1 MRPEGISLRE
11 NPKGLMLNCNGAFSA
26 WTHEDSR
33 PNPGPAGQGMFSPG
47 KGLGQSAMDMW
58 EACALNKA
66 CVTPPGTNRGNHRQD
81 QAALTLALATHG
93 VFCHRKSFV
102 HAHGVKGGRA
112 NAKAVLHNYA
122 PTVDAVPLA
131 SSGDVGT
138 CTGTDNPP
146 EK

>member
-1 MRPEGISLRE
+1 MRERSAGAVMRRALSSASVPWLSSLR
-11 NPKGLMLNCNGAFSA
+11 GQFR
-26 WTHEDSR
+26 R
-33 PNPGPAGQGMFSPG
+33 P
-47 KGLGQSAMDMW
+47 L
-58 EACALNKA
+58 
-66 CVTPPGTNRGNHRQD
+66 
-81 QAALTLALATHG
+81 
-93 VFCHRKSFV
+93 V